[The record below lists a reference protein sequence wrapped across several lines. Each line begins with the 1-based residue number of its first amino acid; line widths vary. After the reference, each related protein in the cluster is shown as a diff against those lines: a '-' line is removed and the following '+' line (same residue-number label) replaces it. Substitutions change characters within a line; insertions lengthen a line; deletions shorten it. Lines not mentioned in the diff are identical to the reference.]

1 MPALVDRLSCRA
13 AAAAVFTAVTGLLC
27 IPSIARADGPIGT
40 VQQPLINGDPVT
52 IQQQQDFGLVTVGN
66 RCSGTLVNRYWVL
79 TADHCVSTN
88 GKTAGLQDSLANLV
102 ITASWSPLA
111 PVPTRV
117 VRYAVPGAYG
127 AYGGTDVA
135 LLYLGK
141 GDFGAARI
149 QLYYVQQVDTH
160 VALMAYGRGIFA
172 YATGLFPTATPAKGD
187 GKYRSALFIPA
198 SAVPGTNYTFNV
210 SPALQIIGGGDSG
223 GPDIVF
229 QNGVPLGIAGVHSL
243 CHGVTWV
250 KSMPGYFGSAPQNW
264 NWVSSIHDC
273 TSAALYNIRDD
284 IVRRTQEHPTLAM
297 KAATMPAGAFPRV
310 HP

>member
-1 MPALVDRLSCRA
+1 MPARIERLLCPA
-13 AAAAVFTAVTGLLC
+13 AAAAVLSALAALLC
-27 IPSIARADGPIGT
+27 APGTAHADGPIGN

-52 IQQQQDFGLVTVGN
+52 VSQQKEFGLVTVGN
-66 RCSGTLVNRYWVL
+66 RCSGTLVNRSWVL
-79 TADHCVSTN
+79 TADHCVSNN
-88 GKTAGLQDSLANLV
+88 GKTAGPQDALANLV
-102 ITASWSPLA
+102 ITASWSPLT

-117 VRYAVPGAYG
+117 VRYAFPAAFGAY
-127 AYGGTDVA
+127 AGTDVA

-141 GDFGAARI
+141 ADFGAART

-198 SAVPGTNYTFNV
+198 SAALGTNYTFNV
-210 SPALQIIGGGDSG
+210 SPGLQIIGGGDSG

-229 QNGVPLGIAGVHSL
+229 QNGVPLGIAGVHSV

-250 KSMPGYFGSAPQNW
+250 KSQPGLFVSAPQTW
-264 NWVSSIHDC
+264 NWVTGIHDC

-284 IVRRTQEHPTLAM
+284 IVRRTQEHPSLAV
-297 KAATMPAGAFPRV
+297 KAATLPVGSFPRV
-310 HP
+310 TH